1 MIPKII
7 HTIWIGDKKRPEPSK
22 LWADMNPDYQHMHWD
37 EAKLNADLS
46 GSLGNEYV
54 NMYLSREDKQY
65 SDKYNGAVNIL
76 RLLVLQKYGGIYFD
90 ADCIPYRPLTD
101 DLLDNEFFS
110 VHENELYC
118 PGTIA
123 NTIIGSVPN
132 HDLINTMVHRLP
144 GCPIE
149 TQRSWIATGPMYLTR
164 SLKDYTGQHT
174 LYPSYYFLPTH
185 WSGKKVDSK
194 GFESYCGHSWGTT
207 HNAYKK

>member
-90 ADCIPYRPLTD
+90 ADCIP
-101 DLLDNEFFS
+101 
-110 VHENELYC
+110 
-118 PGTIA
+118 
-123 NTIIGSVPN
+123 
-132 HDLINTMVHRLP
+132 LP
-144 GCPIE
+144 SFD
-149 TQRSWIATGPMYLTR
+149 R
-164 SLKDYTGQHT
+164 
-174 LYPSYYFLPTH
+174 
-185 WSGKKVDSK
+185 
-194 GFESYCGHSWGTT
+194 
-207 HNAYKK
+207 

>member
-7 HTIWIGDKKRPEPSK
+7 HTIWIGDKKRPEGSK
-22 LWADMNPDYQHMHWD
+22 LWKDINPEYNHMHWD
-37 EAKLNADLS
+37 EFRLREYLT
-46 GSLGNEYV
+46 GSLDNKYV

-65 SDKYNGAVNIL
+65 SDKYNGAVNVL
-76 RLLVLQKYGGIYFD
+76 RLLVLQKYGGLYFD
-90 ADCIPYRPLTD
+90 ADCTPSRPLTD

-110 VHENELYC
+110 VHENEIYC

-123 NTIIGSVPN
+123 NTVIACVPD
-132 HDLINTMVHRLP
+132 HPLINKMVNGLA
-144 GCPIE
+144 GCPIS
-149 TQRSWIATGPMYLTR
+149 TKRSWQATGPLYLTR

-194 GFESYCGHSWGTT
+194 GFEPYCGHGWGTT
-207 HNAYKK
+207 YNSYKK

>member
-22 LWADMNPDYQHMHWD
+22 LWADLNPDYEHMHWD
-37 EAKLNADLS
+37 EAKLNVDLS
-46 GSLGNEYV
+46 GSLDNEYV
-54 NMYLSREDKQY
+54 NMYLSREDKKY

-123 NTIIGSVPN
+123 NGIIGSVPN
-132 HDLINTMVHRLP
+132 HDLINTMVYRLSE
-144 GCPIE
+144 CPIQ
-149 TQRSWIATGPMYLTR
+149 TNRSWIATGPMYLTR
-164 SLKDYTGQHT
+164 SLKGYTGQHT